1 MFIFLVYTA
10 ILINNNEIYKIDITE
25 LSFNTLT
32 LNEEVIDYKINDLLY
47 VLTSRNI
54 YSIDTINLQILD
66 RTLLPQKFNYLSIGR
81 NEIFLIATS
90 EIIILN
96 RANLT
101 FKTGIGVEPK
111 DYQPMTELT
120 QLPKNLLYLIA
131 HNEKKSVIKI
141 IDYLKGRIIRNA
153 SFIRIKKFY
162 YVPAEKQFVI
172 LTASGL
178 HYLDLNLKIKKSI
191 KFKFPGED
199 FFFYKNGYVITN
211 PQAICL
217 IDFSGN
223 IIDFQ
228 PLIFNNALVHRDFVF
243 WNNDFIVLIDPLTLR
258 IGCLLKNNN
267 NIKEIYPIDNEQ
279 SICINKNNELFVI
292 DNKTGAFKNLTKK
305 AYALVKVS
313 ENQTISQD
321 SLFYLQFGAFS
332 DKEYAQYFCDSLNK
346 GGLPVFIDTGIDHLY
361 RIKLGGFM
369 EKTLAQEI
377 IENSGIAGWVVYQK
391 KIESSVDS
399 IFSFN
404 QNDYYLKQ
412 GIIIKKE

>member
-1 MFIFLVYTA
+1 MFIFLIYTA
-10 ILINNNEIYKIDITE
+10 ILINNNEIYKIDMTE

-47 VLTSRNI
+47 VLTTRNI

-66 RTLLPQKFNYLSIGR
+66 RTLLPQKFNYLNIGKD
-81 NEIFLIATS
+81 EIFLIATS

-96 RANLT
+96 RANLA
-101 FKTGIGVEPK
+101 FKTGIGIEPK
-111 DYQPMTELT
+111 DYEPMTESAH
-120 QLPKNLLYLIA
+120 LPKNLLYLVV
-131 HNEKKSVIKI
+131 HDEKKSVIKI
-141 IDYLKGRIIRNA
+141 IDCLKGRIIRNA
-153 SFIRIKKFY
+153 PFARIKNFY
-162 YVPAEKQFVI
+162 YIPAEKQFVI

-191 KFKFPGED
+191 KFKFPGEN
-199 FFFYKNGYVITN
+199 FFFDKDGYIITN

-217 IDFSGN
+217 IDFSGG

-228 PLIFNNALVHRDFVF
+228 PLIFNNGLLHRDFVF

-267 NIKEIYPIDNEQ
+267 NIKDVYPIDYEQ

-292 DNKTGAFKNLTKK
+292 DNRIGAFKNLTKK
-305 AYALVKVS
+305 AYALVKVL
-313 ENQTISQD
+313 ENQAISQD

-332 DKEYAQYFCDSLNK
+332 DKEYARYFCDSLNK
-346 GGLPVFIDTGIDHLY
+346 RGLPVFIDTGDDHLF

-377 IENSGIAGWVVYQK
+377 VENSGVAGWIVYHK
-391 KIESSVDS
+391 KIESDVDS

-412 GIIIKKE
+412 GIITKKE